1 MVNQR
6 IVNLPTELIPKWHSQ
21 IKEDYEWCQKENK
34 GIQINKVIHLSKA
47 VATAAGLN
55 AADLMFYNTEDRM
68 IFEKIATLKT
78 AIERKQNAEDECML
92 VCMGFTFGDYVQLV
106 DSFTQIA

>member
-1 MVNQR
+1 
-6 IVNLPTELIPKWHSQ
+6 
-21 IKEDYEWCQKENK
+21 
-34 GIQINKVIHLSKA
+34 
-47 VATAAGLN
+47 
-55 AADLMFYNTEDRM
+55 M